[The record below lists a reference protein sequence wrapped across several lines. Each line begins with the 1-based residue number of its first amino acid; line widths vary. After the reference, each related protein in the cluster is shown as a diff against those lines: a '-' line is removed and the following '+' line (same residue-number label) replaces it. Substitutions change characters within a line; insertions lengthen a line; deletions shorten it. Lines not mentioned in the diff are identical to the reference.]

1 MFLACVLP
9 VPAVI
14 LAYFLRGSLGY
25 FFAGLIVTND
35 DGGRVGLGRIILRCL
50 PYVVY
55 SINGMA
61 LKAFDLPEASVLFL
75 GTIEF
80 LILGFVTAS
89 AMPLFLMDDRTLLDR
104 ITRTRVQKKYRV

>member
-1 MFLACVLP
+1 MCAAYPSGDIGLFYARKSG
-9 VPAVI
+9 I
-14 LAYFLRGSLGY
+14 L
-25 FFAGLIVTND
+25 FAGLIVTND
-35 DGGRVGLGRIILRCL
+35 AGGRVGLGRIILRCL

-80 LILGFVTAS
+80 LILGFVCAS
-89 AMPLFLMDDRTLLDR
+89 AMPLLLMDDRTLLDR